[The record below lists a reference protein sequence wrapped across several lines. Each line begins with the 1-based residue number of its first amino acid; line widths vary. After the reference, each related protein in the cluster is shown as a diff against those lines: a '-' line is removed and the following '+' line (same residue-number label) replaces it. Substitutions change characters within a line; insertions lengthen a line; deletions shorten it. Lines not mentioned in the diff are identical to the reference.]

1 MSTTDHTKAGG
12 KPGQRNRKAPP
23 RAKPDPQPS
32 PKAEQAKALKAQPAA
47 IVAPART
54 ASNGTAAPADA
65 APKAAVA
72 PPQASPVGAAAP
84 VATAPIR
91 ATAPSDAAPVS
102 LQTIATAYGDY
113 TKKSLDEVRSFVEKL
128 IGARSLDKA
137 IAIQSEFAQHAF
149 QNFVADTQ
157 KIYGLYG
164 ELAKQTFKP
173 FGGFVAKATQTA
185 R

>member
-1 MSTTDHTKAGG
+1 MSTTDHTKANG

-23 RAKPDPQPS
+23 RGKPDAQPS
-32 PKAEQAKALKAQPAA
+32 PKAEQAKVKAQPAA
-47 IVAPART
+47 IVAPTKT
-54 ASNGTAAPADA
+54 ASNGTSAPAAAP
-65 APKAAVA
+65 PKAAA
-72 PPQASPVGAAAP
+72 TPPQAAPMSAAP
-84 VATAPIR
+84 PATVAPIR
-91 ATAPSDAAPVS
+91 AAAPSDAAPVS
-102 LQTIATAYGDY
+102 LQTIATAYGDC
-113 TKKSLDEVRSFVEKL
+113 TKKSLEEVRSFVEKL

-164 ELAKQTFKP
+164 QLAKQTFKP
-173 FGGFVAKATQTA
+173 FGSFVAKVTQTA